1 MYTVNLYV
9 YFLKNT
15 QNKNSLLQAEEA
27 RLDSTANP
35 VF

>member
-1 MYTVNLYV
+1 MYTLNLYV

-15 QNKNSLLQAEEA
+15 KNSLLQAVEA